1 MRAGG
6 LMRMGRMSPQS
17 RRAADGKEQSMSQ
30 MPPPPP
36 EQPPPEQ
43 PWSPGQPP
51 GQPMPPMMPGAPGPM
66 MRGYQDAP
74 GATAGLVL
82 GICSI
87 VFSWPIVGLILAWI
101 GFTKSRD
108 AKALCEL
115 NPGMYSNY
123 GVAQAGYICSIIG
136 LCLGAFSTLCGCG
149 YFAIVFMAIAGG
161 AAA

>member
-1 MRAGG
+1 
-6 LMRMGRMSPQS
+6 
-17 RRAADGKEQSMSQ
+17 MSQ

-36 EQPPPEQ
+36 EQAM
-43 PWSPGQPP
+43 PP
-51 GQPMPPMMPGAPGPM
+51 GQPMPPMIPGPM
-66 MRGYQDAP
+66 MQGPRDAP

-115 NPGMYSNY
+115 NPGVYSNY
-123 GVAQAGYICSIIG
+123 GVAQAGFICSIIG

>member
-1 MRAGG
+1 
-6 LMRMGRMSPQS
+6 
-17 RRAADGKEQSMSQ
+17 MSQ
-30 MPPPPP
+30 MPPP
-36 EQPPPEQ
+36 EQ
-43 PWSPGQPP
+43 SMPP
-51 GQPMPPMMPGAPGPM
+51 GQPMPPTIPGAAGAPGPM
-66 MRGYQDAP
+66 TQGPQDAP

-115 NPGMYSNY
+115 NPGAYSNY

-136 LCLGAFSTLCGCG
+136 LCLGAFFTLCGCG
-149 YFAIVFMAIAGG
+149 YFAIAFMAIAGG
-161 AAA
+161 AAGAG

>member
-1 MRAGG
+1 
-6 LMRMGRMSPQS
+6 
-17 RRAADGKEQSMSQ
+17 MSQ

-36 EQPPPEQ
+36 PPEEPWSPGRPPEQ
-43 PWSPGQPP
+43 P
-51 GQPMPPMMPGAPGPM
+51 MPPTIPGAPQPMGPGP
-66 MRGYQDAP
+66 REAP

-101 GFTKSRD
+101 GFIKSRD

-115 NPGMYSNY
+115 NPGVYSNQ

-136 LCLGAFSTLCGCG
+136 ICLGAFTTLCGCG
-149 YFAIVFMAIAGG
+149 YFAIVFMAIIGG
-161 AAA
+161 AAAGA